1 VGADFGRYAKEDV
14 SLRVARLMGQPAL
27 AAHVA
32 GAAQPSYFVL
42 LAWAD
47 SRLKDIRDVR
57 YVDYIAAEAAFVG
70 A

>member
-1 VGADFGRYAKEDV
+1 MGTYFERYAKEDV
-14 SLRVARLMGQPAL
+14 SLRVVELEGQLAL

-32 GAAQPSYFVL
+32 GAPQPSYFVL

-47 SRLKDIRDVR
+47 GRIKDTRDVR
-57 YVDYIAAEAAFVG
+57 YVDDIAAEAAFVG